1 MIYTKKII
9 KGYYKVIDTT
19 FGDQGWR
26 IEKDES
32 LEGDL
37 IWAINNTDSEKL
49 NDLLEEGVDQLWAT
63 KSEALM
69 ALQLFI

>member
-1 MIYTKKII
+1 
-9 KGYYKVIDTT
+9 
-19 FGDQGWR
+19 
-26 IEKDES
+26 

-37 IWAINNTDSEKL
+37 IWAINNTDNEKL

>member
-9 KGYYKVIDTT
+9 KGYYKVLHTT

-37 IWAINNTDSEKL
+37 IWAINNTDNEKL

-69 ALQLFI
+69 TLQLFI